1 MAHIKDTVICVE
13 EDCYVVTEE
22 ARERVLEQHR
32 RAVLTS
38 QSELQGPDI
47 RLPDG
52 RIIKVKY
59 WGESSPPQP
68 FYPHTSPH
76 FLTTPRGLTVDAVL
90 APEIKPVRTQQT

>member
-1 MAHIKDTVICVE
+1 MASIEDTVICVG
-13 EDCYVVTEE
+13 EDCYVVTKE
-22 ARERVLEQHR
+22 AREHVLEQHR

-38 QSELQGPDI
+38 RRELQGPDI

-68 FYPHTSPH
+68 FYPHASPH
-76 FLTTPRGLTVDAVL
+76 FLTTQRGLTVDAVL
-90 APEIKPVRTQQT
+90 APDITPARTPQT